1 MKKDGYVF
9 YVFMHK
15 NIIHFFTLITGQFTA
30 FCRRYE

>member
-15 NIIHFFTLITGQFTA
+15 NVIYFTLITKQQFTA
-30 FCRRYE
+30 FYHRYE